1 MIRTQFQNNEFKTY
15 EVDKE
20 TITVPDQTLT
30 IKELLDRHSRG
41 LPLGVT
47 QQQGQYFDVEIP
59 QFQDLTEMI
68 DWKKGLM
75 ETNKELNALIRQQQK
90 KEQSDLKQPSE
101 SEEKNIASNE
111 EDL

>member
-1 MIRTQFQNNEFKTY
+1 MIRTQFQINENSTY
-15 EVDKE
+15 IVDKE
-20 TITVPDQTLT
+20 TLTVPDQTLT

-47 QQQGQYFDVEIP
+47 QQKGEYFDVEIP
-59 QFQDLTEMI
+59 NFQDLTEMI
-68 DWKKGLM
+68 EWKKGLM
-75 ETNKELNALIRQQQK
+75 ETNKELNSLIREQQK

-101 SEEKNIASNE
+101 SEEIKIAIKE